1 METWKI
7 QGTIL
12 ETLFYWY
19 LFGGSIWY
27 IMYNIYDDKCTY
39 LCIYVFC
46 IYICYIQILIF
57 FLYICIIVFV
67 HVRINQFAGC
77 GDLWRPCNMIV
88 VLLLL
93 SCLIL
98 PDMKAFVVLFALP
111 FSAFQSQI
119 RRGARDLRNS
129 VNVDIIPAAA
139 QLRHFVEVTK
149 VTKAWSSEITL
160 STLFSELLELLRLV
174 SDEERKQ
181 RLVGASKD
189 ILSLLALERQ
199 LFLDS

>member
-1 METWKI
+1 MT
-7 QGTIL
+7 
-12 ETLFYWY
+12 
-19 LFGGSIWY
+19 SVP
-27 IMYNIYDDKCTY
+27 
-39 LCIYVFC
+39 IYVYMYSVY
-46 IYICYIQILIF
+46 IYMLYTNINIF
-57 FLYICIIVFV
+57 FYICIIVFV